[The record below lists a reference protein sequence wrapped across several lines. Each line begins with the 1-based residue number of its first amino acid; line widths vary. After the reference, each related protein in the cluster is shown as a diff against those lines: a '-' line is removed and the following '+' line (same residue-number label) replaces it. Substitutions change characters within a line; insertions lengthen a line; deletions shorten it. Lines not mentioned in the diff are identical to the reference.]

1 MAEQPLKILIVT
13 QYFWPE
19 NMRINDLAEGMI
31 AKGHEVTVLTGI
43 PNYPDGKVFPDY
55 QKNPD
60 HYSTHSGARIVRTP
74 MLARGKSSITL
85 ALNYISFFVSASI
98 FGPYKLRNQ
107 KFDVIFACSLSPVF
121 SVIPAIVLGRLKKAP
136 VFTWVLD
143 LWPESLNAVG
153 IIKNKKILTLI
164 GKVVSWIYNRTDY
177 LLAQSKGFEGN
188 LRKYC
193 TKEINP
199 TRIIYFPSWA
209 EDDFSETRKSESD
222 LLSHDKSVFTVVFAG
237 NIGEAQDFPSILQ
250 AAEEIQNDIPV
261 RWVVVGSG
269 RASAWLHEEVVS
281 RKLDNV
287 RLLGRHPLEKM
298 PALFSTA
305 DALLVSLKTNEVFA
319 KTIPGKVQAYLASG
333 RPIIAMIDGEA
344 ARVVQEAEAGMVCVS
359 GDAASLADIVRKM
372 AALPVDQREEM
383 GKAGRRFYL
392 ENFSKPRLFDRL
404 EKLFKTGSLRKE
416 ETTLNIAK

>member
-1 MAEQPLKILIVT
+1 MAEKPLKILIVT

-31 AKGHEVTVLTGI
+31 AKGHEVTVLTGL
-43 PNYPDGKVFPDY
+43 PNYPEGKIFPDY
-55 QKNPD
+55 QENPD
-60 HYSTHSGARIVRTP
+60 NYSYYSGARIVRIP
-74 MLARGKSSITL
+74 MLARGQSSITL
-85 ALNYISFFVSASI
+85 ALNYFSFFISASI
-98 FGPYKLRNQ
+98 FAPYKLRNQ

-121 SVIPAIVLGRLKKAP
+121 SVIPAIILGRLKKAP

-143 LWPESLNAVG
+143 LWPESLDAVG
-153 IIKNKKILTLI
+153 AIKNKKVINLV

-177 LLAQSKGFEGN
+177 LLAQSKGFEEN
-188 LRKYC
+188 LIKYC
-193 TKEINP
+193 TKKINP
-199 TRIIYFPSWA
+199 NRIVYFPSWA
-209 EDDFSETRKSESD
+209 EDDFTDTVQSD
-222 LLSHDKSVFTVVFAG
+222 SDILPHDNSAFTVVFAG

-250 AAEEIQNDIPV
+250 AVEDVQNDLPV
-261 RWVVVGSG
+261 RWVIVGSG

-287 RLLGRHPLEKM
+287 LLLGRHPLEKM

-344 ARVVQEAEAGMVCVS
+344 ARVVQESEAGMACAS
-359 GDAASLADIVRKM
+359 SDAASLADIVRKM
-372 AALPVDQREEM
+372 AALPVEQREAM
-383 GKAGRRFYL
+383 GKAGRRYYL
-392 ENFSKPRLFDRL
+392 ENFSKLRLFDRL
-404 EKLFKTGSLRKE
+404 EKLFETASLRK
-416 ETTLNIAK
+416 TTNPESTN